1 MFNEIGINAQKASKV
16 IARLSTEEKNTV
28 LHDMSQELINNKD
41 SILSSNKLDL
51 ENSKEL
57 NLSPALIDRLT
68 LNEERILGMSN
79 GLQKIIPL
87 PDPVGEVT
95 KEWTSD
101 DGLSISKVR
110 SPFGV
115 IGVIYEARPNVTSD
129 VSGLCLKSG
138 NAVILRGSSYCLDSN
153 KAILQT
159 LQNALKKNNLDE
171 NIVQLIDSK
180 DREDTLKFMQ
190 MTDYID
196 LIVPRGG
203 RSLINALVENAKV
216 PFILDGDGNVHLYVH
231 SDAKRSDILNIVLN
245 SKVQRPGVCNA
256 LETLIIHN
264 DIYKEMGD
272 EIIQSLLDE
281 DVELFLDKKIVNNH
295 ENIEEATDLHYE
307 TEFHDLKLAIKI
319 VDDLNEAINHI
330 NLFSSGHT
338 ESILTE
344 SDEAAEL
351 FTSSIDSSVL
361 FVNASTRFTDGE
373 MFGFG
378 AEIGISTQKLH
389 VRGPMGLEAL
399 TSEKYVVKGNGTI
412 RKWINQKLI
421 LKNLKNTIIL
431 QRKIL

>member
-28 LHDMSQELINNKD
+28 LHDMSQELINNKE

-95 KEWTSD
+95 KEWISD

-159 LQNALKKNNLDE
+159 LQNALEKNNLDE

-231 SDAKRSDILNIVLN
+231 SDAKRSDIINIVLN

-307 TEFHDLKLAIKI
+307 TEFHDLKLAIKV

-412 RKWINQKLI
+412 RK
-421 LKNLKNTIIL
+421 
-431 QRKIL
+431 

>member
-16 IARLSTEEKNTV
+16 IASLSTDEKNTV
-28 LHDMSQELINNKD
+28 LYDMSQELLDNTDI
-41 SILSSNKLDL
+41 ILSSNKLDL
-51 ENSKEL
+51 ENSQEL
-57 NLSPALIDRLT
+57 ELSTALIDRLT
-68 LNEERILGMSN
+68 LNEDRIIGMSN

-95 KEWTSD
+95 KEWESE
-101 DGLSISKVR
+101 DGLMISKVR
-110 SPFGV
+110 NPFGV

-138 NAVILRGSSYCLDSN
+138 NSVILRGSSYCLDSN
-153 KAILQT
+153 KAILQV
-159 LQNALKKNNLDE
+159 LQNALEKNNLDK
-171 NIVQLIDSK
+171 NIVQLIDSR

-203 RSLINALVENAKV
+203 KSLINALVENAKV

-231 SDAKRSDILNIVLN
+231 SDAKRSDIIDIVLN

-264 DIYKEMGD
+264 EIFEEMGD
-272 EIIQSLLDE
+272 EIIKSLLDA
-281 DVELFLDKKIVNNH
+281 DVELFLDKKIASRY

-319 VDDLNEAINHI
+319 VDDINEAINHI

-344 SDEAAEL
+344 SDDSAEL

-412 RKWINQKLI
+412 RK
-421 LKNLKNTIIL
+421 
-431 QRKIL
+431 

>member
-95 KEWTSD
+95 KEWISD

-159 LQNALKKNNLDE
+159 LQNALEKNNLDV

-180 DREDTLKFMQ
+180 YREDTLKFMQ

-231 SDAKRSDILNIVLN
+231 SDAKKSDIINIVLN

-281 DVELFLDKKIVNNH
+281 DVELFLDKKVVNNH

-307 TEFHDLKLAIKI
+307 TEFHDLKLAIKV
-319 VDDLNEAINHI
+319 VDDINEAINHI

-351 FTSSIDSSVL
+351 FTSLIDSSVL

-412 RKWINQKLI
+412 RK
-421 LKNLKNTIIL
+421 
-431 QRKIL
+431 

>member
-16 IARLSTEEKNTV
+16 IASLSTDEKNTV
-28 LHDMSQELINNKD
+28 LYDMSQELLDNTD

-51 ENSKEL
+51 ENSQEL
-57 NLSPALIDRLT
+57 KLSTALIDRLT
-68 LNEERILGMSN
+68 LNEDRIIGMSN

-87 PDPVGEVT
+87 SDPVGEVT
-95 KEWTSD
+95 KEWESE
-101 DGLSISKVR
+101 DGLMISKVR
-110 SPFGV
+110 NPFGV

-138 NAVILRGSSYCLDSN
+138 NSVILRGSSYCLDSN
-153 KAILQT
+153 KAILQV
-159 LQNALKKNNLDE
+159 LQNALEKNNLDK
-171 NIVQLIDSK
+171 NIVQLIDSR

-203 RSLINALVENAKV
+203 KSLINALVENAKV

-231 SDAKRSDILNIVLN
+231 SDAKRSDIIDIVLN

-264 DIYKEMGD
+264 EIFEEMGD
-272 EIIQSLLDE
+272 EIIKSLLDA
-281 DVELFLDKKIVNNH
+281 DVELFLDKKIASRY

-319 VDDLNEAINHI
+319 VDDINEAINHI

-344 SDEAAEL
+344 SDDSAEL

-412 RKWINQKLI
+412 RK
-421 LKNLKNTIIL
+421 
-431 QRKIL
+431 

>member
-1 MFNEIGINAQKASKV
+1 MFNEIGINARKASK
-16 IARLSTEEKNTV
+16 IIGKLGTDEKNTV
-28 LHDMSQELINNKD
+28 LYDMSQELINNKD
-41 SILSSNKLDL
+41 IILNSNKLDL

-57 NLSPALIDRLT
+57 ELSPALIDRLT
-68 LNEERILGMSN
+68 LNEDRIIGMSN

-87 PDPVGEVT
+87 SDPVGEVT
-95 KEWTSD
+95 KEWKSE
-101 DGLSISKVR
+101 DGLMISKVR
-110 SPFGV
+110 NPFGV

-153 KAILQT
+153 KAILQL
-159 LQNALKKNNLDE
+159 LQNALEKNNLDK

-180 DREDTLKFMQ
+180 DRKDTLKFMQ
-190 MTDYID
+190 LTDYID

-203 RSLINALVENAKV
+203 KSLINALVENAKV

-231 SDAKRSDILNIVLN
+231 TDAKRSDIIDIVLN

-264 DIYKEMGD
+264 DIYQEMGD
-272 EIIQSLLDE
+272 EIIQALLDA
-281 DVELFLDKKIVNNH
+281 DVELFLDKKIISSY

-307 TEFHDLKLAIKI
+307 TEFHDLKLAIKV
-319 VDDLNEAINHI
+319 VDDINEAINHI

-344 SDEAAEL
+344 SDENAEL

-389 VRGPMGLEAL
+389 VRGTMGLEAL

-412 RKWINQKLI
+412 RK
-421 LKNLKNTIIL
+421 
-431 QRKIL
+431 